1 MVHPA
6 APKAGHRDRRGRRD
20 RRGPV
25 DSRAAVRSPGAGGHS
40 RRVGDIPVADGP
52 PAGGRTPWEVVAPFL
67 RGEDNDVEE
76 DVLVVGAH
84 VAAPHVVAAHTPAAA
99 VHSRSRGAVA
109 HSPAA
114 ADRGHR
120 GPAVDSRSHGAGSR
134 AAAGSRGAA
143 DTQNRP
149 AVDSRGA
156 DRHLEVDD
164 RMAVDVVVDVRI
176 QQVDH
181 GDLVDIRH
189 V

>member
-1 MVHPA
+1 MPCIISIHLQ
-6 APKAGHRDRRGRRD
+6 
-20 RRGPV
+20 V
-25 DSRAAVRSPGAGGHS
+25 DSLIVLIVFLLLPIPLYSLALGSHFVQKTPSPN
-40 RRVGDIPVADGP
+40 PVSSHVNP
-52 PAGGRTPWEVVAPFL
+52 L
-67 RGEDNDVEE
+67 
-76 DVLVVGAH
+76 LVVGAH

-164 RMAVDVVVDVRI
+164 RMACSGEGLLKKR
-176 QQVDH
+176 
-181 GDLVDIRH
+181 GM
-189 V
+189 

>member
-40 RRVGDIPVADGP
+40 RRVGDIPVADGR
-52 PAGGRTPWEVVAPFL
+52 PAGGRTPWEVVPPFL

-134 AAAGSRGAA
+134 AAAGSRGA
-143 DTQNRP
+143 
-149 AVDSRGA
+149 

-176 QQVDH
+176 QQVDR